1 MQESPD
7 LTRLCRQLDYQFRDL
22 NLLKTALTH
31 RSASS
36 RNNERLEFL
45 GDAILG
51 QVISIE
57 LFDRFPDATEGELSR
72 MRASLVK
79 GVTLAKVSRELDLGE
94 YLNLGTGE
102 LKSGGFRR
110 DSILADAFEAIIG
123 AVYLD
128 SNRQVAHDFVMR
140 FLSERLQQCNPDAV
154 MKDPKTRLQ
163 EYLQAQGEP
172 LPDYEVVAIEGQAHE
187 QTFKVACHITRLQEK
202 VSAIGSSRRKA
213 EQLVA
218 QEVLNRL
225 GV

>member
-1 MQESPD
+1 MQDLPD
-7 LTRLCRQLDYQFRDL
+7 LKRLSRKLDYQFRDQ

-36 RNNERLEFL
+36 KNNERLEFL
-45 GDAILG
+45 GDAVLG

-57 LFDRFPDATEGELSR
+57 LFLRFPEAAEGELSR

-79 GVTLAKVSRELDLGE
+79 GETLAKISRELDLGE
-94 YLNLGTGE
+94 YLNLGSGE

-123 AVYLD
+123 AVYID
-128 SNRQVAHDFVMR
+128 SDRQIAHDFVMR
-140 FLSERLQQCNPDAV
+140 FLSGRLQQCDPNRV
-154 MKDPKTRLQ
+154 LKDPKTRLQ

-172 LPDYEVVAIEGQAHE
+172 LPDYEVISINGQAHE
-187 QTFKVACHITRLQEK
+187 QTFKVACHISRLQEQ
-202 VSAIGSSRRKA
+202 VSAEGASRRKA
-213 EQLVA
+213 EQFVA